1 MSELHRA
8 NHLATITT
16 VPNFKFRSLSF
27 TSLGCFASMSFIFC
41 PERNAPDYLALQE
54 EHLALEVEPLVEVGF
69 HNLKKDAAIF
79 NGQIFFS

>member
-1 MSELHRA
+1 
-8 NHLATITT
+8 
-16 VPNFKFRSLSF
+16 
-27 TSLGCFASMSFIFC
+27 MSFIFC

-79 NGQIFFS
+79 NGQIKAGNKWVLKECNKLGQQIPESVH